1 MKNLIVNANE
11 AGQRLDRFLK
21 KYLRAAP
28 LSLIYRLIRKD
39 VKVNGARAAI
49 DYVLVEN
56 DEVTLYLDDA
66 RVDELAR
73 QDAAGARGG
82 FLRRPKIR
90 FKVCFEDENVLVV
103 SKPYGLLTHG
113 DEREKKDTLVNQ
125 VIGYLLEKRE
135 YDPSAERVFTP
146 SPVNRLDRNTTGLV
160 VFGKN
165 SKAVRDFSRMIA
177 AGDAVKKYYLT
188 LALGEITE
196 ELTLEGGILK
206 DTERN
211 KVSVVAN
218 ADSSQQRATE
228 IASESA
234 AQQRPVESA
243 SGSAAQQRTTGIAPE
258 STAIK
263 QATTILKPIETFH
276 IPRSRAGAPH
286 RASSAALRAGA
297 PHRDSSAALRAGA
310 PHRDSSVA
318 PRADA
323 YTLCEVRLI
332 TGRPHQIRA
341 HLAAAGHPVVGDP
354 KYGDSA
360 VNRRFAQEFALPSQ
374 FLHACRL
381 EIAEGCGAL
390 EYLTGTVIESPLPQ
404 RLASVIDA
412 LKHGG
417 II

>member
-28 LSLIYRLIRKD
+28 LSLIYRFIRKD

-49 DYVLVEN
+49 DYILAER

-66 RVDELAR
+66 RIEELAR
-73 QDAAGARGG
+73 QGAVGAHGG
-82 FLRRPKIR
+82 FSRRPKIQ
-90 FKVCFEDENVLVV
+90 FKVCFEDENVLIV

-113 DEREKKDTLVNQ
+113 DGREKKDTLVNQ
-125 VIGYLLEKRE
+125 VVGYLLEKRE

-177 AGDAVKKYYLT
+177 AGDAVRKYYMA
-188 LALGEITE
+188 LAVGEISE
-196 ELTLEGGILK
+196 ERILEGGILK

-211 KVSVVAN
+211 KVSVVA
-218 ADSSQQRATE
+218 AEEDSSQQSQAD
-228 IASESA
+228 
-234 AQQRPVESA
+234 P
-243 SGSAAQQRTTGIAPE
+243 APG
-258 STAIK
+258 AVK
-263 QATTILKPIETFH
+263 QARTIVRPIETFV
-276 IPRSRAGAPH
+276 IPQPGAGA
-286 RASSAALRAGA
+286 RRQ
-297 PHRDSSAALRAGA
+297 DSPST
-310 PHRDSSVA
+310 S
-318 PRADA
+318 RADA
-323 YTLCEVRLI
+323 YTMCEVRLI

-341 HLAAAGHPVVGDP
+341 HLAEAGHPVVGDP

-360 VNRRFAQEFALPSQ
+360 VNKRFAREFALPSQ

-381 EIAEGCGAL
+381 EIAEGRGSL
-390 EYLTGTVIESPLPQ
+390 EYLTGTVIESPLP
-404 RLASVIDA
+404 RKLASVVGA
-412 LKHGG
+412 LENLRK
-417 II
+417 